1 MGHFSFG
8 ADMDLYGYLRR
19 LLVQSGA
26 TDQGNEATEATGFC
40 SPSLSE
46 PAASDTAVQE
56 TSVSARDGNPP
67 DTESS
72 GPGVNMGLLDRL
84 YQRLT
89 QTIGW
94 TPFQTDRTNLDSS
107 QPGPTDSS
115 VPDTEEQKVAQK
127 QDLTPQTLAAGA
139 GSHSSTFCAEPH
151 DPGTKRKAYSSPRGQ
166 LTPISKE
173 EEEERPRKTRGLACV
188 RDMDEAALRKDIGIL
203 FPALHS
209 MVCHLPREHLEERR
223 EALDSLI
230 HLARLFLV
238 ELLVFL
244 FRRLN
249 RDEEEETCASLLI
262 LDQIVRS
269 NISEM
274 TQHTEQLF
282 IALGPILQCTSIRVR
297 EALAY
302 LIRTMGAHGLLEK
315 STSRPLIDFLV
326 HQCTLPLDSTEAADG
341 RHTMELEVRHLCSS
355 TLQSLGDSPR
365 MANVLWPG
373 LLLQLSPAAH
383 GPALPLLLQTSV
395 GVVKRLQEEG
405 RLPLAGKCGKANRG
419 CRSSPRASLPQELLA
434 RLLVLGASSC
444 MTVQVRRAAM
454 FLLFQLMSMFQ
465 AGSGQYWNNYTTEM
479 LLYVEDHK
487 TCFCQREWEQQLL
500 QFLEDLL
507 FLISDHTWL
516 GCFITSIRRQ
526 LAHSDKRPSDKSF
539 LYKCWGTGLML
550 SPAESIKP
558 QLWRLL
564 ELVNFREEEEREGFA
579 RALGLCA
586 RQHLYEIFAILE
598 HWEEVVSR
606 VQLQPSAAGSLEE
619 PASIEQLRSLLLLT
633 YGHVV
638 HSGPTDLILETIGYN
653 ILSPMRK
660 HYFLSPH
667 DPLVRSAFVR
677 SLVLVGEAVTQVSR
691 IPLVSQDTYTVLS
704 PLLEILRGKDRTRLQ
719 SPDHKCALLA
729 ISYIG
734 KFQPHLSKEQVAET
748 ISTCVTSYMV
758 QRPALVKLRGTE
770 VAESS
775 AIRAESLQELPWE
788 GLDHVLQ
795 TFLEQHLTPTTL
807 LQLFL
812 HLQPWICSPRAQ
824 ERSRAVKAS
833 ARLLMFYRFKAM
845 TEDLKPMVEQG
856 YMAGLLTSQAFDAQK
871 TTRYW
876 AYQALYW
883 LFTPCTA
890 VVYSKT
896 GALLTVLSKTQQD
909 ASCRES
915 PAHVAMLIA
924 EHLQSRDLMPFSFTL
939 LVGLLEKGE
948 CAEQLAGVMEAVLRQ
963 QKSELQGQVQ
973 DLQAAL
979 SYTLSPPRGERLSDG
994 TRDILHLLARQHTKT
1009 AVNIL
1014 LKMPWPYKH
1023 HIKAIWRFLGA
1034 DPMLTREVLHI
1045 LLDDSPEK
1053 GWANPGQTQDRSC
1066 PQPARLPPTT
1076 IYGLWELIGAL
1087 GQGDTLEGC
1096 EDDLFASCFLAIACP
1111 PAQHLLGV
1119 QQDRPSDTS
1128 PRSLQASQE
1137 GERMACTALFAEFL
1151 GSPLLMENE
1160 PKAMRK
1166 QVLKAMLQQTQDS
1179 NIHIRGRA
1187 LHGLRNAVTAFPDKV
1202 RKKQDQILASFVH
1215 GVCQSCDPCAILD
1228 ATEGLCWMLR
1238 DPKAPL
1244 KAHVAIPLAMQARTF
1259 FEDENSSLRRASIE
1273 LFGQLSKFVSKRS
1286 SRFGAEVEKSM
1297 GTLLIRLQD
1306 GDPQVA
1312 QACRV
1317 ALLHCAPFLS
1327 YQPLRTLVRSQLA
1340 EGAAPAIPTFLSEA
1354 CRTLLQDCP
1363 GRLSKKAALRAA
1375 AAQQLIDSLPPN
1387 WEKSPCVSKTG
1398 ELTVRNI
1405 KFLEAER
1412 EKFESTPWGTYSDYQ
1427 TMAGLTAS
1435 STMSLIQHARDI
1447 IACKGKPGGLRAA
1460 VLLDLDTEF

>member
-1 MGHFSFG
+1 
-8 ADMDLYGYLRR
+8 MDLYGYLRR
-19 LLVQSGA
+19 LLVPSGA
-26 TDQGNEATEATGFC
+26 TDQGNEATAATGCC
-40 SPSLSE
+40 SPSLSG
-46 PAASDTAVQE
+46 PATSDTAVQE
-56 TSVSARDGNPP
+56 TTVSARDGNPP

-72 GPGVNMGLLDRL
+72 GPGVNMGLLDHL
-84 YQRLT
+84 YRRLT
-89 QTIGW
+89 HTIGW

-115 VPDTEEQKVAQK
+115 VP
-127 QDLTPQTLAAGA
+127 
-139 GSHSSTFCAEPH
+139 
-151 DPGTKRKAYSSPRGQ
+151 GTKRKAYLSPRGQ
-166 LTPISKE
+166 LAPISKAE
-173 EEEERPRKTRGLACV
+173 EEEDRPRKTRGLACV
-188 RDMDEAALRKDIGIL
+188 RDMDEAALRKDIGTL

-223 EALDSLI
+223 EALDSLV

-249 RDEEEETCASLLI
+249 RDEEEETCASLCI

-315 STSRPLIDFLV
+315 PDSRPLIDFLV
-326 HQCTLPLDSTEAADG
+326 CQCTLPLDSMEAADG
-341 RHTMELEVRHLCSS
+341 RHTMELEVRQLCSS

-405 RLPLAGKCGKANRG
+405 SLPLARCGKANRG
-419 CRSSPRASLPQELLA
+419 CRLSPRATLPQELLA

-465 AGSGQYWNNYTTEM
+465 AGSGRFWNNYMTEM

-564 ELVNFREEEEREGFA
+564 ELVNFRDEEEREGFA

-638 HSGPTDLILETIGYN
+638 HSGLTDDILETIGYK

-704 PLLEILRGKDRTRLQ
+704 PVLEILRGKDRARLQ

-748 ISTCVTSYMV
+748 ISTCVTSAMI
-758 QRPALVKLRGTE
+758 QRPTLAKLRGTE

-807 LQLFL
+807 LHLFL

-824 ERSRAVKAS
+824 ERTRAVRAS
-833 ARLLMFYRFKAM
+833 ARLFMFYRFKAI
-845 TEDLKPMVEQG
+845 TEDLKPMAEQG
-856 YMAGLLTSQAFDAQK
+856 YMAGLLTSQAFDAEE

-876 AYQALYW
+876 TSQALYW
-883 LFTPCTA
+883 LFTPCKA
-890 VVYSKT
+890 VVYNKT
-896 GALLTVLSKTQQD
+896 GAVVTVLSKAQKD

-915 PAHVAMLIA
+915 PAYVAMLIA

-979 SYTLSPPRGERLSDG
+979 SYTLSPPRGGRLSDG

-1009 AVNIL
+1009 AVSIL

-1066 PQPARLPPTT
+1066 PQPARLPPATT
-1076 IYGLWELIGAL
+1076 YGLWELIGAL
-1087 GQGDTLEGC
+1087 GQGDTLEGR

-1128 PRSLQASQE
+1128 PRRAIVSHPNLALKSIPQLLLPSLQASHE

-1166 QVLKAMLQQTQDS
+1166 QVLKAMLQQTEDG

-1187 LHGLRNAVTAFPDKV
+1187 LHGLRNVVTTFPDKV
-1202 RKKQDQILASFVH
+1202 RKKRDQILASFVH

-1244 KAHVAIPLAMQARTF
+1244 KAHVAVPLAMQARTF

-1273 LFGQLSKFVSKRS
+1273 LFGQLTKFVSKRS
-1286 SRFGAEVEKSM
+1286 SRFEAEVEKSM
-1297 GTLLIRLQD
+1297 GTLLIHLQD

-1340 EGAAPAIPTFLSEA
+1340 EGAAPDIPTFLSEA

-1405 KFLEAER
+1405 KFLEAES

-1447 IACKGKPGGLRAA
+1447 TACKGKPGGL
-1460 VLLDLDTEF
+1460 

>member
-1 MGHFSFG
+1 
-8 ADMDLYGYLRR
+8 
-19 LLVQSGA
+19 
-26 TDQGNEATEATGFC
+26 
-40 SPSLSE
+40 
-46 PAASDTAVQE
+46 
-56 TSVSARDGNPP
+56 
-67 DTESS
+67 
-72 GPGVNMGLLDRL
+72 MGLLDRL

-127 QDLTPQTLAAGA
+127 QDLAPQTLAAGA

-151 DPGTKRKAYSSPRGQ
+151 DPVTQFSEVSLELFAVCLGLNYGTKRKAYSSPRGQ

-173 EEEERPRKTRGLACV
+173 EEEERPRKTRALACV

-274 TQHTEQLF
+274 TQHTEKLF
-282 IALGPILQCTSIRVR
+282 IALGPILQSTSIRVR

-341 RHTMELEVRHLCSS
+341 RHTMELEVRQLCSS
-355 TLQSLGDSPR
+355 TLQSLGDSPK

-405 RLPLAGKCGKANRG
+405 RLPLARRCGKGNRG
-419 CRSSPRASLPQELLA
+419 CRSSPRATLPQELLA

-444 MTVQVRRAAM
+444 MTVQVRRASM

-579 RALGLCA
+579 RALGLCS

-638 HSGPTDLILETIGYN
+638 HSGPTDLILETIGYK
-653 ILSPMRK
+653 ILSPMQK

-704 PLLEILRGKDRTRLQ
+704 PADAEVSRCAIRNGELGAFWPHGRSQAIFPAPCPSALHAGTKEILRGKDRARLQ

-748 ISTCVTSYMV
+748 ISTCVTSYMI
-758 QRPALVKLRGTE
+758 QRPTLVKLRGTE

-775 AIRAESLQELPWE
+775 AIRAE
-788 GLDHVLQ
+788 
-795 TFLEQHLTPTTL
+795 
-807 LQLFL
+807 

-1066 PQPARLPPTT
+1066 PQPARLPPATT
-1076 IYGLWELIGAL
+1076 YGLWELIGAL
-1087 GQGDTLEGC
+1087 GQGDTLEGR
-1096 EDDLFASCFLAIACP
+1096 EDDLFASCFLAIASP

-1128 PRSLQASQE
+1128 PRSMAVQALARVLRLRGSQPAVELMDQEQGWQLLEEAQPEGFTLLSRAIVSHPNLALKSIPQLLLPSLQASQE

-1187 LHGLRNAVTAFPDKV
+1187 LHGLRNAVTAFPDKAD
-1202 RKKQDQILASFVH
+1202 R
-1215 GVCQSCDPCAILD
+1215 
-1228 ATEGLCWMLR
+1228 W
-1238 DPKAPL
+1238 
-1244 KAHVAIPLAMQARTF
+1244 
-1259 FEDENSSLRRASIE
+1259 
-1273 LFGQLSKFVSKRS
+1273 
-1286 SRFGAEVEKSM
+1286 
-1297 GTLLIRLQD
+1297 LL
-1306 GDPQVA
+1306 
-1312 QACRV
+1312 
-1317 ALLHCAPFLS
+1317 
-1327 YQPLRTLVRSQLA
+1327 
-1340 EGAAPAIPTFLSEA
+1340 
-1354 CRTLLQDCP
+1354 
-1363 GRLSKKAALRAA
+1363 
-1375 AAQQLIDSLPPN
+1375 
-1387 WEKSPCVSKTG
+1387 TG
-1398 ELTVRNI
+1398 GI
-1405 KFLEAER
+1405 
-1412 EKFESTPWGTYSDYQ
+1412 
-1427 TMAGLTAS
+1427 
-1435 STMSLIQHARDI
+1435 
-1447 IACKGKPGGLRAA
+1447 
-1460 VLLDLDTEF
+1460 

>member
-1 MGHFSFG
+1 MGG
-8 ADMDLYGYLRR
+8 D
-19 LLVQSGA
+19 
-26 TDQGNEATEATGFC
+26 
-40 SPSLSE
+40 
-46 PAASDTAVQE
+46 
-56 TSVSARDGNPP
+56 SARSLFPSPP
-67 DTESS
+67 SC
-72 GPGVNMGLLDRL
+72 GGFL
-84 YQRLT
+84 
-89 QTIGW
+89 
-94 TPFQTDRTNLDSS
+94 
-107 QPGPTDSS
+107 
-115 VPDTEEQKVAQK
+115 
-127 QDLTPQTLAAGA
+127 AGA
-139 GSHSSTFCAEPH
+139 
-151 DPGTKRKAYSSPRGQ
+151 
-166 LTPISKE
+166 I
-173 EEEERPRKTRGLACV
+173 ERTSFLA
-188 RDMDEAALRKDIGIL
+188 
-203 FPALHS
+203 
-209 MVCHLPREHLEERR
+209 
-223 EALDSLI
+223 
-230 HLARLFLV
+230 
-238 ELLVFL
+238 
-244 FRRLN
+244 
-249 RDEEEETCASLLI
+249 
-262 LDQIVRS
+262 
-269 NISEM
+269 
-274 TQHTEQLF
+274 
-282 IALGPILQCTSIRVR
+282 
-297 EALAY
+297 
-302 LIRTMGAHGLLEK
+302 
-315 STSRPLIDFLV
+315 
-326 HQCTLPLDSTEAADG
+326 
-341 RHTMELEVRHLCSS
+341 
-355 TLQSLGDSPR
+355 
-365 MANVLWPG
+365 
-373 LLLQLSPAAH
+373 
-383 GPALPLLLQTSV
+383 
-395 GVVKRLQEEG
+395 
-405 RLPLAGKCGKANRG
+405 PLASNW
-419 CRSSPRASLPQELLA
+419 
-434 RLLVLGASSC
+434 
-444 MTVQVRRAAM
+444 
-454 FLLFQLMSMFQ
+454 LFFP
-465 AGSGQYWNNYTTEM
+465 W
-479 LLYVEDHK
+479 
-487 TCFCQREWEQQLL
+487 

-558 QLWRLL
+558 QLWRLV

-638 HSGPTDLILETIGYN
+638 HSGPTDLILETIGYK
-653 ILSPMRK
+653 ILSPMQK

-704 PLLEILRGKDRTRLQ
+704 PLLEILRGKDRARLQ
-719 SPDHKCALLA
+719 SPNHKCALLA

-748 ISTCVTSYMV
+748 ISTCVTSYMI
-758 QRPALVKLRGTE
+758 QRPALVKLRGTQ

-807 LQLFL
+807 LHLFL

-876 AYQALYW
+876 AFQALYW

-915 PAHVAMLIA
+915 PAHVAM
-924 EHLQSRDLMPFSFTL
+924 
-939 LVGLLEKGE
+939 
-948 CAEQLAGVMEAVLRQ
+948 
-963 QKSELQGQVQ
+963 VQ

-1066 PQPARLPPTT
+1066 PQPDRLPPATT
-1076 IYGLWELIGAL
+1076 YGLWELIGAL
-1087 GQGDTLEGC
+1087 GQGDTLEGH
-1096 EDDLFASCFLAIACP
+1096 EDDLFASCFLAIASP

-1119 QQDRPSDTS
+1119 QQDWPSDTS
-1128 PRSLQASQE
+1128 PRSMAVQALARVLRLRGSQPAVELMDQEQGWQLLEEAQPEGFTLLSRAIVSHPNLALKSIPQLLLPSLQASQE

-1202 RKKQDQILASFVH
+1202 RKKQEQILASFVH

-1244 KAHVAIPLAMQARTF
+1244 KAHVAVPLAMQARTF
-1259 FEDENSSLRRASIE
+1259 FEDENNSLRRASIE

-1297 GTLLIRLQD
+1297 GTLLIHLQD

-1340 EGAAPAIPTFLSEA
+1340 EGAAPVIPTFLSEA

-1375 AAQQLIDSLPPN
+1375 AAQQLIAAGMTSQLQGKKWLIIVSPPPQN
-1387 WEKSPCVSKTG
+1387 V
-1398 ELTVRNI
+1398 
-1405 KFLEAER
+1405 A
-1412 EKFESTPWGTYSDYQ
+1412 
-1427 TMAGLTAS
+1427 TA
-1435 STMSLIQHARDI
+1435 T
-1447 IACKGKPGGLRAA
+1447 K
-1460 VLLDLDTEF
+1460 